1 MALCTLTATAVS
13 AQKMDQAAK
22 NLKFYGH
29 VWDVV
34 VNEGRVDMLDTAFAE
49 NVVLHTTPLVTGKAN
64 AKAYFANYV
73 TGFSNRQF
81 IVRES
86 LAQGNKVVK
95 YWNFK
100 GKHTG
105 TFFGIPATN
114 KDVDVIGCTIATIV
128 NGKITEERDFM
139 DMLEFLQQLG
149 IMPRQASTVLIDFI
163 KAEGV
168 TPFRSLKAS
177 MNLDLDA
184 KPAFVAIASIV
195 KFFASPTSINLHT

>member
-1 MALCTLTATAVS
+1 MAFMLTLVLFSSFSAQ
-13 AQKMDQAAK
+13 AQKMDQASK
-22 NLKFYGH
+22 NIKFYGQ

-34 VNEGRVDMLDTAFAE
+34 VNEGRVNVLDTAFAD
-49 NVVLHTTPLVTGKAN
+49 NVILHTTPAVNGKAN
-64 AKAYFANYV
+64 AIAYYANYV

-114 KDVDVIGCTIATIV
+114 KDVDVVGCTIATIV

-149 IMPRQASTVLIDFI
+149 IMPR
-163 KAEGV
+163 
-168 TPFRSLKAS
+168 
-177 MNLDLDA
+177 
-184 KPAFVAIASIV
+184 
-195 KFFASPTSINLHT
+195 